1 MNKVVCFGL
10 DFEGIREEEKCRK
23 WLRELYL

>member
-10 DFEGIREEEKCRK
+10 DFEGIREEEKCWK
-23 WLRELYL
+23 WLWELYL